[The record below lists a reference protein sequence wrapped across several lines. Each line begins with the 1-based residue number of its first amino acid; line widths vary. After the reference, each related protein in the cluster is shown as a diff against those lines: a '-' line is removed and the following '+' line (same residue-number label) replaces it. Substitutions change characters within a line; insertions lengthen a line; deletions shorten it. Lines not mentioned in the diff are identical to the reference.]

1 MSTNVMSRRPATV
14 ADRAGRGA
22 AGGAGPGFLRRAAGP
37 VLAAALLAAVPAHA
51 VEFSVLHHFDGKR
64 GATPVGGLAIDSA
77 GNVYGTASEG
87 GKFSAGTLF
96 KLSSAGFTTL
106 HQFRGGSDGA
116 TPYGSLT
123 VDAGGTLYGTT
134 SAGGLPGAGTV
145 FTLDSTGRY
154 RVLLALD
161 GGAQGR
167 DIRAGVFKDADGA
180 LYGAAMSGGDP
191 VADFG
196 TIFRIDPVTTTL
208 TTIHTFLGDDGAWPM
223 ATLILA
229 NGQLRGTGFGGTLF
243 SVGLDGSNYARIGQA
258 LTVNGE
264 FVAGQT
270 ADASGNFWG
279 AAMTG
284 TAADE
289 GDLYRIDPTGS
300 ASWVYGFSDESNHT
314 GRNPTGTLL
323 LGTNGLLYGTTR
335 LGGAGSCR
343 CGTVFSYD
351 PATGVRTTLHE
362 FTGADGREPWAGVV
376 QDATGMLY
384 GVAISGGKHGLG
396 TVFRIQ
402 P

>member
-1 MSTNVMSRRPATV
+1 MSTTVMKGNPAPVPEPARRRAT
-14 ADRAGRGA
+14 
-22 AGGAGPGFLRRAAGP
+22 GGVGLAFLRRAAGP
-37 VLAAALLAAVPAHA
+37 ILGATVLAATPAQAVQ
-51 VEFSVLHHFDGKR
+51 FSVLHNFDGQH
-64 GATPVGGLAIDSA
+64 GATPVGGLAIDGA
-77 GNVYGTASEG
+77 GNLYGTASEG

-96 KLSSAGFTTL
+96 KLSAAGFTTL

-116 TPYGSLT
+116 SPQGSLM
-123 VDAGGTLYGTT
+123 VDGAGTLYGTT
-134 SAGGLPGAGTV
+134 SAGGLPDAGTV
-145 FTLDSTGRY
+145 FSLDASGRY

-161 GGAQGR
+161 GAAQGR
-167 DIRAGVFKDADGA
+167 DIRAGVFKDADGT

-196 TIFRIDPVTTTL
+196 TVFRIDPVTTTL

-243 SVGLDGSNYARIGQA
+243 SVGRDGANYARIGQGITA
-258 LTVNGE
+258 NGSI
-264 FVAGQT
+264 VAGQT
-270 ADASGNFWG
+270 ADASGNFWV

-284 TAADE
+284 TAGDQ
-289 GDLYRIDPTGS
+289 GDLYRIDPAGNTNW
-300 ASWVYGFSDESNHT
+300 AYGFSDESNHT

-323 LGTNGLLYGTTR
+323 LGADGLLYGTTR

-362 FTGADGREPWAGVV
+362 FTGTDGREPWAGVV
-376 QDATGMLY
+376 QDAAGVLY

-396 TVFRIQ
+396 TLFRIQ